1 MEYKGI
7 NIEWLGHAGFKV
19 KNNIIIYI
27 DPFRINTEEK
37 ADLILI
43 THSHYDHCSLEDIKK
58 ILKPD
63 TIIIGPP
70 DVQSKIAKISYD
82 IQFQIIQ
89 PFQKISVKDVIIE
102 TLPAYNIN
110 KQFHPKTNNWV
121 GYLIEINGVR
131 IYHAGD
137 SDVTPELRQLK
148 NIDVLMLPVGG
159 TYTMNAREAAELANA
174 IKPKIAVPMHYGSIV
189 GTEKDAEVFRE
200 LCQCRVEIPNFYNST

>member
-7 NIEWLGHAGFKV
+7 SIEWLGHAGFKI

-27 DPFRINTEEK
+27 DPFRINTDEK

-58 ILKPD
+58 IIKQD
-63 TIIIGPP
+63 TIVVGPP

-82 IQFQIIQ
+82 IRFKMILPSQE
-89 PFQKISVKDVIIE
+89 ISIEDVRIKAF
-102 TLPAYNIN
+102 PAYNLN

-121 GYLIEINGVR
+121 GYLLEIDGVR

-137 SDVTPELRQLK
+137 SDVTPELKQLK
-148 NIDVLMLPVGG
+148 NIDILMLPVGG
-159 TYTMNAREAAELANA
+159 TYTMNAREAADLANI
-174 IKPKIAVPMHYGSIV
+174 IKPKVAIPMHYGSIV
-189 GTEKDAEVFRE
+189 GTEKDAEVFKR
-200 LCQCRVEIPNFYNST
+200 LFVSSPL